1 MNKAWLALIIPGLL
15 AIIVSVFVLALL
27 LIKLLWPWT
36 IPDLFPGA
44 VDQGLIARE
53 ITWNENDVSGFLA
66 TYHENARI
74 EIGCGGQLLSKN
86 DFATR
91 ISQLMSDYPT
101 VKLVNPSV
109 DVSQTNAVVK
119 VTSTEMGD
127 ENHIFKIEMLKE
139 KDQWYIIQESC
150 N

>member
-1 MNKAWLALIIPGLL
+1 MKKKLIYLTS
-15 AIIVSVFVLALL
+15 IISVGIL
-27 LIKLLWPWT
+27 LIGCFAGLNQYQPKSVEEE
-36 IPDLFPGA
+36 A
-44 VDQGLIARE
+44 VIKVVMEHER
-53 ITWNENDVSGFLA
+53 TWNENDVSGFLA

-74 EIGCGGQLLSKN
+74 EIGCDEQLLSKSE
-86 DFATR
+86 FETR
-91 ISQLMSDYPT
+91 ISQLMSDYPS

>member
-53 ITWNENDVSGFLA
+53 ITWYTSFKLA
-66 TYHENARI
+66 I
-74 EIGCGGQLLSKN
+74 
-86 DFATR
+86 F
-91 ISQLMSDYPT
+91 
-101 VKLVNPSV
+101 V
-109 DVSQTNAVVK
+109 AVLA
-119 VTSTEMGD
+119 GIAG
-127 ENHIFKIEMLKE
+127 IFQGKE
-139 KDQWYIIQESC
+139 SLC
-150 N
+150 

>member
-53 ITWNENDVSGFLA
+53 ITWYTSFKPAIFVAVLAGISG
-66 TYHENARI
+66 
-74 EIGCGGQLLSKN
+74 
-86 DFATR
+86 
-91 ISQLMSDYPT
+91 
-101 VKLVNPSV
+101 
-109 DVSQTNAVVK
+109 
-119 VTSTEMGD
+119 
-127 ENHIFKIEMLKE
+127 IFHGKE
-139 KDQWYIIQESC
+139 SR